1 MKNRLIVIGRQSGK
15 FTRIL
20 EEIIIEGRAL
30 VIVDYDESSQC
41 EFTVEM
47 LTNLLAKMNDEQS
60 HQHAAITDQLS
71 HGCFRDLH
79 YPPVEPNEY
88 YTQPVDN
95 HCSSHQ
101 HAKKRRGKQKR
112 TFNSPFAIGRNR

>member
-1 MKNRLIVIGRQSGK
+1 MKNRLIISGRQSGK

-20 EEIIIEGRAL
+20 EEITLEGRAL
-30 VIVDYDESSQC
+30 VIVGYDDSSQR

-47 LTNLLAKMNDEQS
+47 LTKLLSKIDDEQPQ
-60 HQHAAITDQLS
+60 QHVVTTGQS
-71 HGCFRDLH
+71 SPEYFRDLH
-79 YPPVEPNEY
+79 RRMVEPNAHY
-88 YTQPVDN
+88 PQPVDN